1 MSRCV
6 GPLPRADS
14 GPTGGHDPPGRR
26 GGVPPQTGPD
36 ADTDVVA
43 SACSPTKIDRW
54 GCLVGERG
62 RPVKPTALKILHGD
76 RSDRINDA
84 EPVPL
89 GLPVAP
95 GTMSVAGRAVWDRLA
110 PDRVAQGVLTV
121 WDVDAFAAFCEVTAV
136 LATAHRGMSGKP
148 VPGAAPPIAK
158 FRDLVQL
165 AVTLGAKFGW
175 TPSDRAKLAVGG
187 RKESANSAERLLS

>member
-1 MSRCV
+1 M
-6 GPLPRADS
+6 
-14 GPTGGHDPPGRR
+14 
-26 GGVPPQTGPD
+26 
-36 ADTDVVA
+36 
-43 SACSPTKIDRW
+43 
-54 GCLVGERG
+54 GERG
-62 RPVKPTALKILHGD
+62 PAPRPTALKILHGD

-89 GLPVAP
+89 GRPVAP

-110 PDRVAQGVLTV
+110 PDRIAQGVLTA

-136 LATAHRGMSGKP
+136 LATAHRGMGGKP
-148 VPGAAPPIAK
+148 MPGAPSPIGM

-165 AVTLGAKFGW
+165 ATTLGGRFGW

-187 RKESANSAERLLS
+187 RKEPANSAERLLS